1 MREVLILHLVS
12 KLYNS
17 RDPPRH
23 KYTDYNNVEDEV
35 EKRVISVREKL
46 KVIEQLKTKDHEY
59 MSFFVCRNPIEKL
72 LSAFDMKREQFALT
86 KSRGIFLS
94 MEEFFSWPQVLSLWS
109 SNWRLVF
116 RFKFSA

>member
-59 MSFFVCRNPIEKL
+59 MSFFVYS
-72 LSAFDMKREQFALT
+72 LSAGQ
-86 KSRGIFLS
+86 
-94 MEEFFSWPQVLSLWS
+94 
-109 SNWRLVF
+109 
-116 RFKFSA
+116 